1 MHIEKTDRK
10 RFIIGI
16 LLITIFIILFSV
28 TTYKFYPYLSEVK
41 NSPDKIEEIKEIFE
55 SFGSWGIFALICI
68 QILQVVISIIP
79 GGPFQI
85 VAGVLYGTL
94 FGFLASF
101 IGMFAGSIIVFFMVK
116 LFKTKF
122 ISLFMDTKKLE
133 EYKFLKDSPRLE
145 LILAILFFIPGA
157 PKDTLIYY
165 VAFVGMELKKYIF
178 ITVIMRLPA
187 MLFSTMIGNNIG
199 NGNLKVTIILSSI
212 LVLAGGI
219 GLWFHNK
226 HIKK

>member
-28 TTYKFYPYLSEVK
+28 ATYKFYPYLSEVK
-41 NSPDKIEEIKEIFE
+41 NSPDKMEEIKEIFE

-116 LFKTKF
+116 LFKNKF

-199 NGNLKVTIILSSI
+199 NGNLKITIILSSI
-212 LVLAGGI
+212 LVLTGGI